1 MTDDARARFLD
12 LLSDFDTAML
22 VTVDREGRLRS
33 RPMQIARM
41 EPTGDLWFVTSV
53 ASGKTGEIAADVR
66 CAVTLQS
73 KRHFVSITGTAEL
86 VQDRELVNRLWSEVW
101 RPWFP
106 HGPSDPELVLIHFEA
121 EEAEYWDTSG
131 IHGARHLFRL
141 AKAVVKG
148 ERASDDRDEPEDH
161 ASVPL

>member
-1 MTDDARARFLD
+1 MNDETRERFLH

-33 RPMQIARM
+33 RPMQIART
-41 EPTGDLWFVTSV
+41 EPTGDLWFVTSL
-53 ASGKTGEIAADVR
+53 ASGKTEEIAADVR
-66 CAVTLQS
+66 CAVALQS

-86 VQDRELVNRLWSEVW
+86 VRDPDLVNQLWSDAW

-106 HGPSDPELVLIHFEA
+106 HGPEDPEVVLIHFEA

-131 IHGARHLFRL
+131 IHGARQLFRA
-141 AKAVVKG
+141 AKAVVTRK
-148 ERASDDRDEPEDH
+148 RLDDEPDEPEEH
-161 ASVPL
+161 ASLPL

>member
-1 MTDDARARFLD
+1 MKDDARARFLE
-12 LLSDFDTAML
+12 LLTDFDTAML

-33 RPMQIARM
+33 RPMQIART
-41 EPTGDLWFVTSV
+41 EPTGDLWFVTSLS
-53 ASGKTGEIAADVR
+53 SGKTEEIAADVR
-66 CAVTLQS
+66 CAVALQS

-86 VQDRELVNRLWSEVW
+86 VQDPELVNELWSEAW

-106 HGPSDPELVLIHFEA
+106 HGHEDPELVLIHFEA

-131 IHGARHLFRL
+131 IHGVRHLFRQ
-141 AKAVVKG
+141 AKALVKREHG
-148 ERASDDRDEPEDH
+148 DDQPEDPEDH